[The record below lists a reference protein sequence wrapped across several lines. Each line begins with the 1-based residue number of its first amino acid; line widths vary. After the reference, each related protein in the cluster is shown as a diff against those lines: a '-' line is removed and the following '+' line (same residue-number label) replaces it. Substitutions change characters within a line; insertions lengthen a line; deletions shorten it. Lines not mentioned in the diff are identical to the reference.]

1 MPRVRVSQNGRAGL
15 ESQSFTMS
23 LTSSCCSSFIWM
35 SPPRLS
41 PVLDPVPCSEG
52 RGLLRCHAVL
62 SLLRKTCASLTEAVP
77 LDTSGTNI
85 SNSNRGNNLEE
96 GDEGYHL
103 FRGLYQQ
110 RPSLALINE
119 MCCTEQGSLRHEILC
134 LPTKGFE

>member
-1 MPRVRVSQNGRAGL
+1 M
-15 ESQSFTMS
+15 
-23 LTSSCCSSFIWM
+23 
-35 SPPRLS
+35 
-41 PVLDPVPCSEG
+41 
-52 RGLLRCHAVL
+52 
-62 SLLRKTCASLTEAVP
+62 KTTASLTEVVP
-77 LDTSGTNI
+77 FDTSGTNI

-119 MCCTEQGSLRHEILC
+119 MRCTERDSLRHEILC